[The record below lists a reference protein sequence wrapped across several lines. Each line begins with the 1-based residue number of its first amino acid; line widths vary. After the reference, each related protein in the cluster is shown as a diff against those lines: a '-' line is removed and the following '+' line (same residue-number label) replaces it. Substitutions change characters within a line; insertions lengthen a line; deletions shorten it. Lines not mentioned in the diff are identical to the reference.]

1 MPLPP
6 PPAGP
11 GAGATGAGTESGKE
25 KVYNILY
32 VCLQE
37 EVAKSVLSSVCQ
49 VSAILEKEE
58 VEEYSSVV
66 GQEEG
71 VEDLIYNRARLVG
84 P

>member
-1 MPLPP
+1 M
-6 PPAGP
+6 
-11 GAGATGAGTESGKE
+11 
-25 KVYNILY
+25 
-32 VCLQE
+32 QE

-71 VEDLIYNRARLVG
+71 VEDLVYNRARLVG
-84 P
+84 WGLHDVL